1 MGQKITASHL
11 SEIVSKHE
19 NFVLLSHARP
29 DGDAIGSVVALKAV
43 LEELGKNVVG
53 LNEDP
58 VPDNLRFMRGSQGV
72 QCPSG
77 SLDAEVV
84 IALDTA
90 NRERLGERCLDS
102 LSGDQ
107 IWVNIDHHI
116 SNEKYGDY
124 WLIDVR
130 SAATAEI
137 LYAIIRELNWPL
149 PDIARDALYVALST
163 DTGSF
168 QYSNTSGRSHKMAA
182 DLVEQ
187 GLDVVALTS
196 RLYHDYPL
204 RRVELLRCLLETMQL
219 SDDGR
224 IAWWTLSRG
233 TKKRIGIQAG
243 DGEGLI
249 DVLRAIQGVLVC
261 GFIEEMDDGKIRFS
275 LRSKNSSVNVCDICA
290 HFGGGGHALAAGAKT
305 AGPLDEAVLRFVEVT
320 QKALPSRKL

>member
-290 HFGGGGHALAAGAKT
+290 QFGGGGHALAAGAKT
-305 AGPLDEAVLRFVEVT
+305 AGPLNEAVLRFIEVT
-320 QKALPSRKL
+320 QKALPPHKL

>member
-1 MGQKITASHL
+1 MGQKITASHF

-43 LEELGKNVVG
+43 LEELGKHVVG

-290 HFGGGGHALAAGAKT
+290 QFGGGGHALAAGAKT

>member
-261 GFIEEMDDGKIRFS
+261 GFIEEMDDGKIRLS

-305 AGPLDEAVLRFVEVT
+305 AGPLDAAVLRFVEVT

>member
-1 MGQKITASHL
+1 M
-11 SEIVSKHE
+11 
-19 NFVLLSHARP
+19 LLSHARP

-77 SLDAEVV
+77 ALDAEVV

-187 GLDVVALTS
+187 GLDVAALTS

-275 LRSKNSSVNVCDICA
+275 LRSKNSSVNVCDICTQ
-290 HFGGGGHALAAGAKT
+290 FGGGGHALAAGAKT
-305 AGPLDEAVLRFVEVT
+305 AGPLDEAVLRFVEAT